1 MFFKKWGVAVVAVAF
16 LVVAAIAVL
25 VYGNRTEHYHELS
38 LTGERK
44 NIPLLSQHSMIHSQT
59 TTETISKCFQW
70 VCL

>member
-38 LTGERK
+38 LTGEGGK
-44 NIPLLSQHSMIHSQT
+44 TFLCCPSIL
-59 TTETISKCFQW
+59 
-70 VCL
+70 